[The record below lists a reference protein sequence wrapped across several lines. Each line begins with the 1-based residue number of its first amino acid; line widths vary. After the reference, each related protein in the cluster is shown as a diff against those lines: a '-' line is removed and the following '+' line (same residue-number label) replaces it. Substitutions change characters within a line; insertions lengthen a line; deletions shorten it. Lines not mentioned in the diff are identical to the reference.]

1 MTAIKHIISPETALS
16 IEELKK
22 QLFIALEILNGFT
35 ETEAE
40 KNWECEH
47 GKCKCQ

>member
-1 MTAIKHIISPETALS
+1 MAIADHIKTPETAKAV
-16 IEELKK
+16 EELKRN
-22 QLFIALEILNGFT
+22 LFIALEILNGYT
-35 ETEAE
+35 ESEAE

>member
-1 MTAIKHIISPETALS
+1 MAAIKVSEETAMT

-22 QLFIALEILNGFT
+22 QLFLAIEILNGFT

>member
-1 MTAIKHIISPETALS
+1 MAAVKVSKETAMT

-22 QLFIALEILNGFT
+22 QLFLAIEILNGFT

>member
-1 MTAIKHIISPETALS
+1 MAIAEHITKPETAMAV
-16 IEELKK
+16 EELKK
-22 QLFIALEILNGFT
+22 QLFIALEILNGYT
-35 ETEAE
+35 ESEAT